1 MSHYQKIAGI
11 LIELRGDS
19 LGPTLAVIGIGIN
32 LKLSDKIKS
41 NIDQETSDLFSIS
54 GKTLDRNKLMA
65 RLLTELL
72 IVLKE
77 FAQHGFKPFKNEWV
91 QYHELENKLVTLYLP
106 DGSIQE
112 GMVQGVSD
120 NGSLA
125 LKTLADILYFN
136 GGNIKLRKVT

>member
-1 MSHYQKIAGI
+1 
-11 LIELRGDS
+11 
-19 LGPTLAVIGIGIN
+19 
-32 LKLSDKIKS
+32 
-41 NIDQETSDLFSIS
+41 
-54 GKTLDRNKLMA
+54 
-65 RLLTELL
+65 
-72 IVLKE
+72 
-77 FAQHGFKPFKNEWV
+77 V

-125 LKTLADILYFN
+125 LKTLADICYFN